1 MSFELKTIEPDTIYN
16 SYSDFLVRI
25 FELILDKLV
34 NVKIVLNFFYSYT
47 ITQIT
52 VHNSTSELIILRN
65 TSTSELYVT
74 VLKGKAFSFSNEL
87 KKC

>member
-1 MSFELKTIEPDTIYN
+1 MSCGLKTIEPDTIYN

-34 NVKIVLNFFYSYT
+34 NVKIVLNFYSYT

-65 TSTSELYVT
+65 TSTS
-74 VLKGKAFSFSNEL
+74 
-87 KKC
+87 

>member
-1 MSFELKTIEPDTIYN
+1 MSCELKTIEPDTIYN
-16 SYSDFLVRI
+16 NYSDFLVRI
-25 FELILDKLV
+25 FELILDKVV
-34 NVKIVLNFFYSYT
+34 NVKIALNFYSYT
-47 ITQIT
+47 NTQIT